1 MFRIRSTVTAALLL
15 ASVTAVA
22 QAPATPA
29 ATKPPAPL
37 PYGPAITLGDAHA
50 CAKAVREEAA
60 RHGWLMVVTVVD
72 SGGNEV
78 LTERMDNA
86 QFGSVAPALA
96 KARTAAGFRRSTKV
110 FEDMIAQG
118 GTALRVMTIPGVI
131 PIDGGLPVVRKG
143 QIIGAVGTSGGTSA
157 EDGIAAAAC
166 QGAIAP

>member
-1 MFRIRSTVTAALLL
+1 MIRMHSLIATALLGVSLASTAQTAAP
-15 ASVTAVA
+15 AK
-22 QAPATPA
+22 AP
-29 ATKPPAPL
+29 PPPL
-37 PYGPAITLGDAHA
+37 PYGPAISLADAQA
-50 CAKAVREEAA
+50 CAKAVRAEAA
-60 RHGWLMVVTVVD
+60 SHQWLMVVTVVD
-72 SGGNEV
+72 SGGHEV

-86 QFGSVAPALA
+86 QFGSVAPAVA
-96 KARTAAGFRRSTKV
+96 KARTAAGFRRATKV

-131 PIDGGLPVVRKG
+131 PIDGGLPIVRKG

>member
-1 MFRIRSTVTAALLL
+1 MFRIHSVITAALLA
-15 ASVTAVA
+15 ASMTATA
-22 QAPATPA
+22 QAPTAPA
-29 ATKPPAPL
+29 KPPAPL
-37 PYGPAITLGDAHA
+37 PYGPALTLGEAQA
-50 CAKAVREEAA
+50 CAKAVREAA
-60 RHGWLMVVTVVD
+60 ASHGWFMVVSIVD

-86 QFGSVAPALA
+86 QFGSVAPAIA

-131 PIDGGLPVVRKG
+131 PIDGGLPLVRNQ

-166 QGAIAP
+166 QGAITP

>member
-1 MFRIRSTVTAALLL
+1 MVRIHSVITAALLA
-15 ASVTAVA
+15 ASMTATA
-22 QAPATPA
+22 QAPTAPA
-29 ATKPPAPL
+29 KPPAPL
-37 PYGPAITLGDAHA
+37 PYGPALTLAEAQA
-50 CAKAVREEAA
+50 CAKAVREAA
-60 RHGWLMVVTVVD
+60 ASHGWFMVVSIVD

-86 QFGSVAPALA
+86 QFGSVAPAIA

-131 PIDGGLPVVRKG
+131 PIDGGLPLVRNQ

-166 QGAIAP
+166 QGAITP

>member
-1 MFRIRSTVTAALLL
+1 MLRIQSTLTAALLA
-15 ASVTAVA
+15 ASVAATA
-22 QAPATPA
+22 QAPATA
-29 ATKPPAPL
+29 KPPAPL
-37 PYGPAITLGDAHA
+37 PYGPALTLAEAQA
-50 CAKAVREEAA
+50 CAKAVREAA
-60 RHGWLMVVTVVD
+60 AGHGWLMVVAVVD

-131 PIDGGLPVVRKG
+131 PIDGGLPLVRKG
-143 QIIGAVGTSGGTSA
+143 QIVGAVGTSGGTSA

>member
-1 MFRIRSTVTAALLL
+1 MVRIHSVITAALLA
-15 ASVTAVA
+15 ASMTATA
-22 QAPATPA
+22 QAPTALA
-29 ATKPPAPL
+29 KPPAPL
-37 PYGPAITLGDAHA
+37 PYGPALTLAEAQA
-50 CAKAVREEAA
+50 CAKAVREAA
-60 RHGWLMVVTVVD
+60 ASHGWFMVVSIVD

-86 QFGSVAPALA
+86 QFGSVAPAIA

-131 PIDGGLPVVRKG
+131 PIDGGLPLVRNQ

-166 QGAIAP
+166 QGAITP